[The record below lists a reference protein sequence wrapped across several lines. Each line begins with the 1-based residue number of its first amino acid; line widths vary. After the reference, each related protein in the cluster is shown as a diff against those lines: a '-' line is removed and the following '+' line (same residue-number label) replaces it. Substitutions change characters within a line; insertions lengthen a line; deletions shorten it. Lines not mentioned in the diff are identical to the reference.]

1 MNLQKLTKKDLISHI
16 NSLNSTLSKI
26 KSVDDDAE
34 NIITLDEVTQLGQI
48 LDTSLNEILI
58 FDTQTFQFVFV
69 NESARNNLGYTTK
82 EFYNMTPLD
91 INPELTADSAEQLLK
106 PLISG
111 EKDRL
116 NFETTLKRKDGSTYP
131 VYVVLQLSFYN
142 SKKVFVANKLDITE
156 QKKALN
162 ELQESE
168 KKYKALYED
177 NPSMYFTVNDEGTVL
192 SVNKFGAYQLGYTPE
207 ELVGQPVLNIFYEDD
222 KEAVKEQFLSC
233 LAKPNQ
239 IINWEFRKVK
249 KNGTIIWVKESAR
262 AVRNSV
268 GEYQVLIVCEDIT
281 EHKKVIEQATQL
293 GKILDKSLNEIYI
306 FDIQKLNLIFVNEG
320 ARINLG
326 YSFEELT
333 SMSVL
338 DIKPNLTKQS
348 ISEHVGPLLNGEKEK
363 LVFETIHKR
372 KNGTL
377 YPVEVYLQI
386 SQFNGENV
394 FLANIIDVTERKK
407 AEEALRISEERYRVI
422 HDQSPVGIYVINKDL
437 IVTHSNNRMVEM
449 FESTHDKVIG
459 LDLKKLKDKSFVP
472 IIEESFQG
480 KLGKTDA
487 LYRAT
492 TSSAYK
498 WLSVRT
504 APIRDSTGKVINV
517 IGVVEDI
524 SEMKKAQEALEASE
538 HQLRLIA
545 DGLPVFISYINSEL
559 HYEYVNKYYETWF
572 GIKMED
578 FTGKHVKEIHG
589 NKMFSMMEKNFHKVL
604 NGEKLEI
611 EHSLYHPEHGE
622 RYVNAKLIPHK
633 TNGNILGF
641 YVLAMDITE
650 RKKHEEELL
659 HTQKMDSIGILAG
672 GLAHDFNN
680 YLTSILGNIALAK
693 IEVPRD
699 NDAYKKLEN
708 SEKAC
713 IQAQNITQ
721 QLLTFSKGGEPVKQ
735 IIDLSELIVESA
747 EFSSRGSKCKCKF
760 DIQDGLWQIEADK
773 GQISQVINNLVIN
786 SIQSMPDGGFIY
798 LAAKNQP
805 SSNGSVN
812 NKSILIEILDSG
824 TGIQDKYMNKV
835 FDPYFTTKQAGSG
848 LGLTTVYSIIKKH
861 QGNIEIKSLVQRGTK
876 ISITLPAVNISEPIQ
891 TNHKKGMN
899 KKYSGKV
906 LVMDDDDDVR
916 DALCNILKKLG
927 FEIYPTAEGAETV
940 REYKKLLKSSS
951 PYDLVVLDLT
961 VPGGMGGKET
971 IDKLISIDPNINAVI
986 CSGYSNDPVMSEY
999 KKFGFKGVIKKPYTI
1014 EDLRITLDSVLV

>member
-26 KSVDDDAE
+26 KSVDDEAE
-34 NIITLDEVTQLGQI
+34 NTITLDEVTQLGQI

-82 EFYNMTPLD
+82 EFYDMTPLD
-91 INPELTADSAEQLLK
+91 INPELTADSAEQLVK

-111 EKDRL
+111 EKERL

-131 VYVVLQLSFYN
+131 VYVVLQLSYYKG
-142 SKKVFVANKLDITE
+142 KKVFVANKLDITE

-162 ELQESE
+162 KLQESE
-168 KKYKALYED
+168 KRYKALYED
-177 NPSMYFTVNDEGTVL
+177 NPSMYFTVNDEGTVM

-207 ELVGQPVLNIFYEDD
+207 ELVGQPVLNIFYEYD

-249 KNGTIIWVKESAR
+249 KNGSIIWVKESAR
-262 AVRNSV
+262 AVRNSI

-293 GKILDKSLNEIYI
+293 GKILDNSLNEIYI

-348 ISEHVGPLLNGEKEK
+348 ISELVGPLLNGEKEK

-407 AEEALRISEERYRVI
+407 AEETLRISEERYRVI
-422 HDQSPVGIYVINKDL
+422 HDQSPVGICVINKDL
-437 IVTHSNNRMVEM
+437 IITHSNNKMVEM
-449 FESTHDKVIG
+449 FESTHDRVIG
-459 LDLKKLKDKSFVP
+459 LDLKRLKDKSFVP

-498 WLSVRT
+498 WLSVRS
-504 APIRDSTGKVINV
+504 APIRNSKGNVINV
-517 IGVVEDI
+517 ICVVEDI
-524 SEMKKAQEALEASE
+524 SEMKKAQDALEASE

-545 DGLPVFISYINSEL
+545 DGLPVFISYVNSEL
-559 HYEYVNKYYETWF
+559 YYEYVNKYYETWF
-572 GIKMED
+572 GKKMAD
-578 FTGKHVKEIHG
+578 IIGKHIKEIHG
-589 NKMFSMMEKNFHKVL
+589 NKMFSMMKNNFQKVL

-611 EHSLYHPEHGE
+611 EQSLYHPEHGE
-622 RYVNAKLIPHK
+622 IYVNAKLIPHE
-633 TNGNILGF
+633 TNGEILGF
-641 YVLAMDITE
+641 YVLAIDITE

-659 HTQKMDSIGILAG
+659 HTQKMDSIGLLAG

-693 IEVPRD
+693 MEVPRD

-735 IIDLSELIVESA
+735 AIDLSELIVESA

-760 DIQDGLWQIEADK
+760 DIQDGLWQIEADR

-786 SIQSMPDGGFIY
+786 SLQSMPDGGLVSIS
-798 LAAKNQP
+798 AKNQSHP
-805 SSNGSVN
+805 NGVNSNSV
-812 NKSILIEILDSG
+812 IIEIQDSG
-824 TGIQDKYMNKV
+824 IGIQDKHMNKV
-835 FDPYFTTKQAGSG
+835 FDPYFSTKQAGSG

-861 QGNIEIKSLVQRGTK
+861 QGSIEIKSLVQRGTN

-891 TNHKKGMN
+891 TNHNKDIN

-906 LVMDDDDDVR
+906 LVMDDDDVR

-927 FEIYPTAEGAETV
+927 FEIYPTAEGGETI
-940 REYKKLLKSSS
+940 REYKKSLKSGS

-961 VPGGMGGKET
+961 VPGGMGGKEA

-1014 EDLRITLDSVLV
+1014 EDLRFTLDSVLV

>member
-26 KSVDDDAE
+26 KSVDDEAE
-34 NIITLDEVTQLGQI
+34 NTITLDEVTQLGQI

-82 EFYNMTPLD
+82 EFYDMTPLD
-91 INPELTADSAEQLLK
+91 INPELTADSAEQLVK

-111 EKDRL
+111 EKERL

-131 VYVVLQLSFYN
+131 VYVVLQLSYYKG
-142 SKKVFVANKLDITE
+142 KKVFVANKLDITE

-162 ELQESE
+162 KLQESE
-168 KKYKALYED
+168 KRYKALYED
-177 NPSMYFTVNDEGTVL
+177 NPSMYFTVNDEGTVM

-207 ELVGQPVLNIFYEDD
+207 ELVGQPVLNIFYEYH

-249 KNGTIIWVKESAR
+249 KNGSIIWVKESAR
-262 AVRNSV
+262 AVRNSI

-293 GKILDKSLNEIYI
+293 GKILDNSLNEIYI

-348 ISEHVGPLLNGEKEK
+348 ISELVGPLLNGEKEK

-407 AEEALRISEERYRVI
+407 AEETLRISEERYRVI
-422 HDQSPVGIYVINKDL
+422 HDQSPVGICVINKDL
-437 IVTHSNNRMVEM
+437 IITHSNNKMVEM
-449 FESTHDKVIG
+449 FESTHDRVIG
-459 LDLKKLKDKSFVP
+459 LDLKRLKDKSFVP

-498 WLSVRT
+498 WLSVRS
-504 APIRDSTGKVINV
+504 APIRNSKGNVINV
-517 IGVVEDI
+517 ICVVEDI
-524 SEMKKAQEALEASE
+524 SEMKKAQDALEASE

-545 DGLPVFISYINSEL
+545 DGLPVFISYVNSEL
-559 HYEYVNKYYETWF
+559 YYEYVNKYYETWF
-572 GIKMED
+572 GKKMAD
-578 FTGKHVKEIHG
+578 IIGKHIKEIHG
-589 NKMFSMMEKNFHKVL
+589 NKMFSMMKNNFQKVL

-611 EHSLYHPEHGE
+611 EQSLYHPEHGE
-622 RYVNAKLIPHK
+622 IYVNAKLIPHE
-633 TNGNILGF
+633 TNGEILGF
-641 YVLAMDITE
+641 YVLAIDITE

-659 HTQKMDSIGILAG
+659 HTQKMDSIGLLAG

-693 IEVPRD
+693 MEVPRD

-735 IIDLSELIVESA
+735 AIDLSELIVESA

-760 DIQDGLWQIEADK
+760 DIQDGLWQIEADR

-786 SIQSMPDGGFIY
+786 SLQSMPDGGLVSIS
-798 LAAKNQP
+798 AKNQSHP
-805 SSNGSVN
+805 NGVNSNSV
-812 NKSILIEILDSG
+812 IIEIQDSG
-824 TGIQDKYMNKV
+824 IGIQDKHMNKV
-835 FDPYFTTKQAGSG
+835 FDPYFSTKQAGSG

-861 QGNIEIKSLVQRGTK
+861 QGSIEIKSLVQRGTN

-891 TNHKKGMN
+891 TNHNKDIN

-906 LVMDDDDDVR
+906 LVMDDDDVR

-927 FEIYPTAEGAETV
+927 FEIYPTAEGGETI
-940 REYKKLLKSSS
+940 REYKKSLKSGS

-961 VPGGMGGKET
+961 VPGGMGGKEA

-1014 EDLRITLDSVLV
+1014 EDLRFTLDSVLV